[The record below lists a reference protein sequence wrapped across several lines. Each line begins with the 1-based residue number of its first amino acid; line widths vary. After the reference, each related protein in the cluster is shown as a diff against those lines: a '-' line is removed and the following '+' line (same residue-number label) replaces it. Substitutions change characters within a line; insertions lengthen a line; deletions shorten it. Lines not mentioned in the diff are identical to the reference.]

1 MSVFFITTKGYRQWI
16 ILKLFIK
23 YLKKVLE
30 LWEKYNEA
38 YDAGD
43 LEEYERLHAEY
54 MKLYTKESDEFRSKM
69 PSSFC

>member
-1 MSVFFITTKGYRQWI
+1 MMFKPSKN
-16 ILKLFIK
+16 
-23 YLKKVLE
+23 VLE

>member
-1 MSVFFITTKGYRQWI
+1 MMFKPS
-16 ILKLFIK
+16 
-23 YLKKVLE
+23 KKVLE

-43 LEEYERLHAEY
+43 LEEYERLYAEY

-69 PSSFC
+69 PSSFCQIIYISTS